1 MEIRED
7 LKKSVLK
14 DISRYKV
21 PVLVQISSSFL
32 LIPPHSSSPPAHLLL
47 TTTTPPSHP
56 HHTPPH
62 SLKVLEGSRRL
73 VEVV

>member
-47 TTTTPPSHP
+47 TTTTPP
-56 HHTPPH
+56 PPT
-62 SLKVLEGSRRL
+62 V
-73 VEVV
+73 